1 MRGPMASQDMFRKRS
16 MDLFDFMTG
25 KSLGAIRT
33 TVTKCSTR
41 AGCRSR
47 KRRWQAGAR
56 SHRGARSAV
65 ADPDAFLRD
74 VYRSQ
79 E

>member
-1 MRGPMASQDMFRKRS
+1 

-25 KSLGAIRT
+25 KSLGRNQDYGDEVLNASWLPQPEAALAGRRT
-33 TVTKCSTR
+33 QP
-41 AGCRSR
+41 SR
-47 KRRWQAGAR
+47 P
-56 SHRGARSAV
+56 RSAV

>member
-1 MRGPMASQDMFRKRS
+1 

-25 KSLGAIRT
+25 KSLG
-33 TVTKCSTR
+33 R
-41 AGCRSR
+41 AQDYGDEVLNAGWLPQLEAVVAG
-47 KRRWQAGAR
+47 RRVQAVR
-56 SHRGARSAV
+56 QRSAV

-74 VYRSQ
+74 IYRSQ

>member
-1 MRGPMASQDMFRKRS
+1 MN
-16 MDLFDFMTG
+16 LFDFMTG
-25 KSLGAIRT
+25 KSLARQQDYGDEVLNA
-33 TVTKCSTR
+33 SWLPQPDAMLA
-41 AGCRSR
+41 AGPVQSSR
-47 KRRWQAGAR
+47 P
-56 SHRGARSAV
+56 RSAV